1 MSNTKKKSFCD
12 YSSENHKSFKVL
24 YKNGK
29 INFMGSKLNKM
40 YMALKA
46 VNGSFVELRINKT
59 LVIMWHQNK
68 KKVVS
73 VCYRI

>member
-1 MSNTKKKSFCD
+1 MKWDNWKVSNTKKNSFC
-12 YSSENHKSFKVL
+12 YYFSENHKSFKVL
-24 YKNGK
+24 YNNGK
-29 INFMGSKLNKM
+29 INVMGCKLNKV

-68 KKVVS
+68 KS
-73 VCYRI
+73 W